1 MRRVKISELSASL
14 SLPSKNYLTFLDQ
27 ALTSNVSNCLTYDF
41 RLEKK
46 ERGAFI
52 NRRDKTE
59 NTERKLTLPHFIR
72 RTEELHA
79 LHRNTALVCSRT
91 EHSG

>member
-1 MRRVKISELSASL
+1 MRFGGRGSAFFILDLRVFYSSKYRNF
-14 SLPSKNYLTFLDQ
+14 SLPQPPIQNYLAFLDQ
-27 ALTSNVSNCLTYDF
+27 AWQ
-41 RLEKK
+41 
-46 ERGAFI
+46 RGAFI

-59 NTERKLTLPHFIR
+59 NAERNFTLRHFIR